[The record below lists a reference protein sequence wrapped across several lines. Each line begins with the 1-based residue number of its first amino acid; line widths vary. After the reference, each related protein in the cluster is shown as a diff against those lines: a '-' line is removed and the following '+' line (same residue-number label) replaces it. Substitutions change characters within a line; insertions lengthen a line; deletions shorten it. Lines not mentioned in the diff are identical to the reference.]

1 MFSERMDAFED
12 VASEE
17 AESQRERYERAR
29 DLLAEQTAE
38 LLEGGSSADPCDE
51 PVAHHTP
58 HNPHWRGLSSAARRL
73 VRAHECLEGAL
84 EGED

>member
-1 MFSERMDAFED
+1 MFSERMDAFDD

-29 DLLAEQTAE
+29 SLLAEQTAE
-38 LLEGGSSADPCDE
+38 LVEGGSPAERGDDLR
-51 PVAHHTP
+51 AHHAP

>member
-1 MFSERMDAFED
+1 MLSKRTDAFED

-17 AESQRERYERAR
+17 ADMQRELYQRAR
-29 DLLAEQTAE
+29 DLLDEQAAD
-38 LLEGGSSADPCDE
+38 LIEGGL
-51 PVAHHTP
+51 PVEREEELIAHHAP

-84 EGED
+84 ED